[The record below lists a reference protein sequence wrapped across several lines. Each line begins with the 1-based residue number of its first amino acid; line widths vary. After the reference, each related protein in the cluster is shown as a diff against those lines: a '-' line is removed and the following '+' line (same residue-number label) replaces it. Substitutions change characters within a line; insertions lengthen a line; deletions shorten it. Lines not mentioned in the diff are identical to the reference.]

1 MPLRPCASCSK
12 RSGMASRRPA
22 PPWRLIPR
30 NLLHCFCDCVPSNQ
44 GVSITRGKGQLRLK
58 DEMGLLSTRQPV
70 MSKRE
75 SLCKRRAKGW
85 SNHSLSCPLPWST
98 KLHKSSAGIAASSEM
113 FISTESSTTLNFPS
127 NSIDYIFTDPPY
139 SWKVQ
144 FGEANFVWESW
155 LGFDNKWHEDEIIVN
170 EVREKTVLNW
180 KSMMHRT
187 MAECYRVLKPG
198 RWMSLCYHDTSE
210 GTWALMQDIMADIG
224 FISDKFE
231 VTIFIDTAQKSW
243 KQNVAD
249 KIHKRDL
256 VINFRK
262 PKPDELVSQ
271 IHITR
276 DEAATTFSDKAL
288 AIIREYLTTYPGAT
302 KDRIY
307 DEVVSR

>member
-1 MPLRPCASCSK
+1 
-12 RSGMASRRPA
+12 
-22 PPWRLIPR
+22 
-30 NLLHCFCDCVPSNQ
+30 
-44 GVSITRGKGQLRLK
+44 
-58 DEMGLLSTRQPV
+58 
-70 MSKRE
+70 
-75 SLCKRRAKGW
+75 
-85 SNHSLSCPLPWST
+85 
-98 KLHKSSAGIAASSEM
+98 M

-271 IHITR
+271 IHITG
-276 DEAATTFSDKAL
+276 DEDATTFSDKAL

-307 DEVVSR
+307 DEVVSRMVRAGSMEPHNFEELLVQVADEIRELGGCPRIREAAL